1 MFLQPST
8 EKPSLFLNP
17 AHTALIVLGASTF
30 YKARELDHPSFG
42 NAVTKVVAFFK
53 DNEKGLGLPDENI
66 HHGFDSDSPPAELI
80 TAVLD
85 FLQKTQPTDLFVY
98 ACSHGFGKEISAK
111 QRLFLALKDSRVRD
125 AMSDGHRADE
135 ALTTCLRFDDLI
147 RNIQGKRQ
155 MRTWY
160 IVDCCSSG
168 LIHHAADLAA
178 VRNVGDSPPTSW
190 QGDTFIT
197 ANNRHKSGKVLAGT
211 ELPPFTE
218 ALLDVLQ
225 GGVPQP
231 SEPLISLE
239 RLCDEIRARLP
250 SIFIKLEGNGNP
262 PASYTPDCS
271 DRDAPLSEA
280 RIFQNNDASHHAMTE
295 QMAKERK
302 GALNS
307 SNAEDDNMR
316 LRSRVEE
323 LDKER
328 EALNDTI
335 TSTEKRCSELDR
347 TLALSRGS
355 VDRLEG
361 EKRELNQQLSDAAS
375 RTGKLETR
383 LGQYEKRCE
392 ELERRNEELNQQRS
406 EADQQVTEL
415 KTQLD
420 QCETRYK
427 QATTHLKSSRRGS
440 WLLGTVTLLLAG
452 LLVLV
457 FFR

>member
-30 YKARELDHPSFG
+30 YKVRGIDHPSFG

-66 HHGFDSDSPPAELI
+66 HNGFDSDSPPAELI

-98 ACSHGFGKEISAK
+98 ACSHGFGKESSAK
-111 QRLFLALKDSRVRD
+111 RCLFLALKESRLRD

-135 ALTTCLRFDDLI
+135 GLTTCLRFDDLI

-168 LIHHAADLAA
+168 LIHHATDLAA

-197 ANNRHKSGKVLAGT
+197 ANNRHKPGKVLAGT

-225 GGVPQP
+225 RGVPQP

-250 SIFIKLEGNGNP
+250 SIFTRLEGDGNP

-280 RIFQNNDASHHAMTE
+280 RIFQNNHASHHAMTE

-302 GALNS
+302 GALKS
-307 SNAEDDNMR
+307 SNTEYDNMR
-316 LRSRVEE
+316 LRSLVDQLE
-323 LDKER
+323 KER
-328 EALNDTI
+328 KALNKTI
-335 TSTEKRCSELDR
+335 TEKEETRSELDR

-361 EKRELNQQLSDAAS
+361 EKRELNQQLSAAAS
-375 RTGKLETR
+375 HTGELETR
-383 LGQYEKRCE
+383 LGRYKNECE
-392 ELERRNEELNQQRS
+392 ELGQLRS

-427 QATTHLKSSRRGS
+427 QATTHLKSSRRRS
-440 WLLGTVTLLLAG
+440 WFLGTATLLLAG
-452 LLVLV
+452 LLVLA

>member
-1 MFLQPST
+1 M
-8 EKPSLFLNP
+8 
-17 AHTALIVLGASTF
+17 
-30 YKARELDHPSFG
+30 
-42 NAVTKVVAFFK
+42 
-53 DNEKGLGLPDENI
+53 
-66 HHGFDSDSPPAELI
+66 
-80 TAVLD
+80 
-85 FLQKTQPTDLFVY
+85 
-98 ACSHGFGKEISAK
+98 
-111 QRLFLALKDSRVRD
+111 
-125 AMSDGHRADE
+125 
-135 ALTTCLRFDDLI
+135 
-147 RNIQGKRQ
+147 
-155 MRTWY
+155 
-160 IVDCCSSG
+160 
-168 LIHHAADLAA
+168 IHHAADLAA

-197 ANNRHKSGKVLAGT
+197 ANNRHESGKVLAGT

-383 LGQYEKRCE
+383 LDQYKEQCEELDQQRSEAASRASELETGLGQYEKRCE